1 MAGEIPHRSG
11 HLFTCCVGGIGLS
24 QREAFRTAPEIS
36 CPSGNLLPGEIIDS
50 IVIKIDRIR
59 RGAFRA
65 VRSVI
70 LIRGGEAGHRIQG
83 FSGIDVI
90 LAPRNFD
97 QVGELLLD
105 VAAVP
110 DVFQIKVCE
119 RLVGGIDVDCPGA
132 DDALP
137 QAAGQREVGDAVE
150 PDLVLPLI
158 QKSGLQEQ
166 TVSGEFIDGECPWK
180 AEKIAL
186 PVVP

>member
-1 MAGEIPHRSG
+1 M
-11 HLFTCCVGGIGLS
+11 
-24 QREAFRTAPEIS
+24 
-36 CPSGNLLPGEIIDS
+36 
-50 IVIKIDRIR
+50 IKINRIR
-59 RGAFRA
+59 QSTFRPG
-65 VRSVI
+65 RSVI
-70 LIRGGEAGHRIQG
+70 LVRGGKAWHRIKG

-90 LAPRNFD
+90 LAPRNLD
-97 QVGELLLD
+97 QIGELLLD

-137 QAAGQREVGDAVE
+137 QAAGQGEIGDAVE

-166 TVSGEFIDGECPWK
+166 PVSGELIDGECPRK
-180 AEKIAL
+180 A
-186 PVVP
+186 